1 MISVRSLE
9 GFGSRLRRSTVGAGF
24 VAVWLGLA
32 VVHSGAAAA
41 TVHGAQLMDGAVK
54 VDEDRYR
61 SSQDWEKTLRF
72 YRGIYGKVQG
82 VLWRSVAST
91 PKVKAIHIANLRKG
105 QSWEGI
111 NVYETGG
118 QVFIY
123 VLRAESGSTT
133 K

>member
-1 MISVRSLE
+1 MMSRRSL
-9 GFGSRLRRSTVGAGF
+9 GGAWVSRVRAALVAAGLLAST
-24 VAVWLGLA
+24 GLA
-32 VVHSGAAAA
+32 SVASAA

-61 SSQDWEKTLRF
+61 STQDWEKTLRF

-91 PKVKAIHIANLRKG
+91 PKVKAVHIANLRKG

-123 VLRAESGSTT
+123 VLRAESGSET

>member
-1 MISVRSLE
+1 ME
-9 GFGSRLRRSTVGAGF
+9 
-24 VAVWLGLA
+24 
-32 VVHSGAAAA
+32 
-41 TVHGAQLMDGAVK
+41 GAVK
-54 VDEDRYR
+54 VDDDRYR
-61 SSQDWEKTLRF
+61 STQDWEKTLRF

-91 PKVKAIHIANLRKG
+91 PKVKAVHIANLRKG

-123 VLRAESGSTT
+123 VLRAESGSAT